1 MTISHA
7 YVTAEA
13 DDGDPDTVSA
23 NEWNANHVS
32 KAVVCVVYRSGTQ
45 NVTTATP
52 VAATFNSEISD
63 FYGMHDN
70 TTNNSRITFDRVGWW
85 NVRGHAFF
93 QANATGYRYAW
104 LKVNGTDVEG
114 SAMRTLTPGS
124 TGGISCVA
132 ERLILV
138 TATTDYVEL
147 WVDQNSGATLTIG
160 HASITPIYSFLEARF
175 IGVAP

>member
-1 MTISHA
+1 MAVRHA
-7 YVTAEA
+7 YESLE
-13 DDGDPDTVSA
+13 PDNGNTDQVSSD
-23 NEWNANHVS
+23 EWNADHVVE
-32 KAVVCVVYRSGTQ
+32 AVVCAVYRSGTQ
-45 NVTTATP
+45 NVLNATP

-70 TTNNSRITFDRVGWW
+70 TTNNSRITFDRDGWW

-104 LKVNGTDVEG
+104 LKLNGTDIEG

-124 TGGISCVA
+124 TGVA
-132 ERLILV
+132 ERNILV
-138 TATTDYVEL
+138 TAGQYVEL
-147 WVDQNSGATLTIG
+147 WVDQNSTITLTIG
-160 HASITPIYSFLEARF
+160 HATITPIYSFLEARF